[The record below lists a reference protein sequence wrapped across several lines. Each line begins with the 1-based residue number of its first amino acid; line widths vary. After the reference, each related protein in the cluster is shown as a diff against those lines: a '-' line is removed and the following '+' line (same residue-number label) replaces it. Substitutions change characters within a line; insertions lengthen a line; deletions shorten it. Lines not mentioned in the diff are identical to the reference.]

1 MEEAP
6 NYFTDLN
13 SPEDEKNKEDE
24 KSLQQRVGFLM
35 CLDS

>member
-6 NYFTDLN
+6 NYFSDLN

-24 KSLQQRVGFLM
+24 KSLQQRVGSMM
-35 CLDS
+35 CIAS